1 MLTLL
6 KPFLYKSA
14 FEGCLIE
21 EFNDFRQLAFGGV
34 MTEEEKKYGEG
45 LRNAEGTIEIDENL
59 ADGGNDLQALADQ
72 LGGETEKAKKK
83 HFFNKFNGKE
93 KDHKLVKELEE
104 KLAKL
109 DEQLKLKDEKI
120 AELEGNVKSLV
131 AENRNQKTRIE
142 NEFRSKI
149 KFAVEDFFKDFIT
162 VKDDFDKAMEFA
174 PKGEEAEKDPF
185 IQGIKHLASKFESV
199 CGKHGLECIS
209 SVGQKFDPAIHQ
221 AMSMI
226 NVDGKEANEIVAE
239 YVKCYKLHD
248 RVIRPAMVVVASG
261 LPATKPE
268 ETASEENKVEEQ
280 DPEVAET
287 SETAE
292 NNEENG
298 NC

>member
-1 MLTLL
+1 MISGSWL
-6 KPFLYKSA
+6 
-14 FEGCLIE
+14 
-21 EFNDFRQLAFGGV
+21 FGGV
-34 MTEEEKKYGEG
+34 MTEEERKYREELEKENDG
-45 LRNAEGTIEIDENL
+45 AIEIDENL
-59 ADGGNDLQALADQ
+59 ATAENDLQAFANE
-72 LGGETEKAKKK
+72 LGEHEKSKKK
-83 HFFNKFNGKE
+83 RFFNKFGGKGDE
-93 KDHKLVKELEE
+93 KAHKEIKELEE

-109 DEQLKLKDEKI
+109 DEQIKLKDEKI
-120 AELEGNVKSLV
+120 AELEGSVKSLV

-149 KFAVEDFFKDFIT
+149 KFAVEDFFKEFIT
-162 VKDDFDKAMEFA
+162 VKDDFDKAMEFI

-185 IQGIKHLASKFESV
+185 IQGIRHLASKFDDV
-199 CGKHGLECIS
+199 CGKHGLVCIS
-209 SVGQKFDPAIHQ
+209 SIGEKFDPAIHQ

-268 ETASEENKVEEQ
+268 EPKSEEPAEAEENKAEEQ
-280 DPEVAET
+280 AEAAET
-287 SETAE
+287 SEPAE

>member
-1 MLTLL
+1 
-6 KPFLYKSA
+6 
-14 FEGCLIE
+14 
-21 EFNDFRQLAFGGV
+21 
-34 MTEEEKKYGEG
+34 MTEEEGKYREELEQNGD
-45 LRNAEGTIEIDENL
+45 GTIEIDENL
-59 ADGGNDLQALADQ
+59 DGAGNDLQAFADE
-72 LGGETEKAKKK
+72 LGEHEKSKKK
-83 HFFNKFNGKE
+83 RFFGKFGGKGDG
-93 KDHKLVKELEE
+93 KAHKEIKELEE

-109 DEQLKLKDEKI
+109 DGQIKLKDEKI
-120 AELEGNVKSLV
+120 AELEGSVKSLV

-162 VKDDFDKAMEFA
+162 VKDDFDKAMEFI
-174 PKGEEAEKDPF
+174 PKNEETEKDPF
-185 IQGIKHLASKFESV
+185 IQGIRHLASKFDNICS
-199 CGKHGLECIS
+199 KHGLVCIS
-209 SVGQKFDPAIHQ
+209 SIGEKFDPAIHQ

-261 LPATKPE
+261 IPATKPE
-268 ETASEENKVEEQ
+268 EVKAEEPAEAEENKVEGQ
-280 DPEVAET
+280 PETTENV

>member
-1 MLTLL
+1 MDL
-6 KPFLYKSA
+6 
-14 FEGCLIE
+14 
-21 EFNDFRQLAFGGV
+21 EFSDFRQLAFGGV
-34 MTEEEKKYGEG
+34 MTEEERKYREELEKENDG
-45 LRNAEGTIEIDENL
+45 AIEIDENL
-59 ADGGNDLQALADQ
+59 AGAENDLQAFANE
-72 LGGETEKAKKK
+72 LGEHEKSKKKRFFGKFGGKGDEKA
-83 HFFNKFNGKE
+83 HKE
-93 KDHKLVKELEE
+93 IKELEE

-109 DEQLKLKDEKI
+109 DEQIKLKDEKI
-120 AELEGNVKSLV
+120 AELEGSVKSLV

-149 KFAVEDFFKDFIT
+149 KFAVEDFFKEFIT
-162 VKDDFDKAMEFA
+162 VKDDFDKAMEFI

-185 IQGIKHLASKFESV
+185 IQGIKHLASKFENV
-199 CGKHGLECIS
+199 CNKHGLVCIS
-209 SVGQKFDPAIHQ
+209 SIGEKFDPAIHQ

-261 LPATKPE
+261 IPATKPE
-268 ETASEENKVEEQ
+268 EAASEEPVKAEENKVEEQ
-280 DPEVAET
+280 AET
-287 SETAE
+287 TENVSETAE

>member
-1 MLTLL
+1 
-6 KPFLYKSA
+6 
-14 FEGCLIE
+14 
-21 EFNDFRQLAFGGV
+21 
-34 MTEEEKKYGEG
+34 MTEEEKKYREE
-45 LRNAEGTIEIDENL
+45 LEKENDGTIEIDEDLDTAEN
-59 ADGGNDLQALADQ
+59 ALQAFANE
-72 LGGETEKAKKK
+72 LGEHEKSKKK
-83 HFFNKFNGKE
+83 RFFNKFGGKGE
-93 KDHKLVKELEE
+93 GKALKEVKELEE
-104 KLAKL
+104 TVSKLE
-109 DEQLKLKDEKI
+109 EQLKLKDEKI
-120 AELEGNVKSLV
+120 AELEENVKSLV

-162 VKDDFDKAMEFA
+162 VKDDFDKAMEFI
-174 PKGEEAEKDPF
+174 PKSEEAQNDPF
-185 IQGIKHLASKFESV
+185 IQGIKHLGAKFENI
-199 CGKHGLECIS
+199 CNKHGLVCIS
-209 SVGQKFDPAIHQ
+209 SIGEKFDPTIHQ

-261 LPATKPE
+261 NPATKPE
-268 ETASEENKVEEQ
+268 EPKAEEQVEEQ
-280 DPEVAET
+280 APEVTET

>member
-1 MLTLL
+1 
-6 KPFLYKSA
+6 
-14 FEGCLIE
+14 
-21 EFNDFRQLAFGGV
+21 
-34 MTEEEKKYGEG
+34 MTEEERKYREELEKENDG
-45 LRNAEGTIEIDENL
+45 AIEIDENL
-59 ADGGNDLQALADQ
+59 AGAENDLQAFANE
-72 LGGETEKAKKK
+72 LGEHEKSKKKRFFGKFGGKGDEKA
-83 HFFNKFNGKE
+83 HKE
-93 KDHKLVKELEE
+93 IKELEE

-109 DEQLKLKDEKI
+109 DEQIKLKDEKI
-120 AELEGNVKSLV
+120 AELEGSVKSLV

-162 VKDDFDKAMEFA
+162 VKDDFDKAMEFI
-174 PKGEEAEKDPF
+174 PKSEEAQNDPF
-185 IQGIKHLASKFESV
+185 IQGIRHLGAKFDNI
-199 CGKHGLECIS
+199 CNKHGLVCIS
-209 SVGQKFDPAIHQ
+209 SIGEKFDPAIHQ

-261 LPATKPE
+261 IPATKPE
-268 ETASEENKVEEQ
+268 EPKVEEPAEAEENKAEEQ
-280 DPEVAET
+280 EPEAAET
-287 SETAE
+287 SETATN

>member
-1 MLTLL
+1 
-6 KPFLYKSA
+6 
-14 FEGCLIE
+14 
-21 EFNDFRQLAFGGV
+21 
-34 MTEEEKKYGEG
+34 MTEEERKYREELEKENDG
-45 LRNAEGTIEIDENL
+45 AIEIDENL
-59 ADGGNDLQALADQ
+59 AGAENDLQAFANE
-72 LGGETEKAKKK
+72 LGEHEKSKKKRFFSKFGGKGDEKA
-83 HFFNKFNGKE
+83 HRE
-93 KDHKLVKELEE
+93 IKELEE

-109 DEQLKLKDEKI
+109 DEQIKLKDEKI
-120 AELEGNVKSLV
+120 AELEGSVKSLV

-149 KFAVEDFFKDFIT
+149 KFAVEDFFKEFIT
-162 VKDDFDKAMEFA
+162 VKDDFDKAMEFI

-185 IQGIKHLASKFESV
+185 IQGIKHLASKFDDV
-199 CGKHGLECIS
+199 CGKHGLVCIS
-209 SVGQKFDPAIHQ
+209 SIGEKFDPTIHQ

-280 DPEVAET
+280 GPEVAET

>member
-1 MLTLL
+1 
-6 KPFLYKSA
+6 
-14 FEGCLIE
+14 
-21 EFNDFRQLAFGGV
+21 
-34 MTEEEKKYGEG
+34 MTEEEKRYSEELRDTEG
-45 LRNAEGTIEIDENL
+45 AIEIDENL

-83 HFFNKFNGKE
+83 HFFNKFGGKE

-104 KLAKL
+104 KVAKL
-109 DEQLKLKDEKI
+109 EEQLKLKDEKI

-185 IQGIKHLASKFESV
+185 IQGIRHLASKFENI
-199 CGKHGLECIS
+199 CGKHGLVCIS
-209 SVGQKFDPAIHQ
+209 SIGEKFDPAIHQ

-261 LPATKPE
+261 MPATKPAEPEEKSEEESEEKVEAETEKIEEKVDETPAETVE
-268 ETASEENKVEEQ
+268 ETANEPEN
-280 DPEVAET
+280 T
-287 SETAE
+287 
-292 NNEENG
+292 EENG

>member
-1 MLTLL
+1 
-6 KPFLYKSA
+6 
-14 FEGCLIE
+14 
-21 EFNDFRQLAFGGV
+21 
-34 MTEEEKKYGEG
+34 MTEEERKYREELEKDSDG
-45 LRNAEGTIEIDENL
+45 AIEIDENL
-59 ADGGNDLQALADQ
+59 DAAGNALQAFANE
-72 LGGETEKAKKK
+72 LGEHEKSKKK
-83 HFFNKFNGKE
+83 RFFNKFGGKGDE
-93 KDHKLVKELEE
+93 KAHREIKELEE

-109 DEQLKLKDEKI
+109 DEQIKLKDEKI
-120 AELEGNVKSLV
+120 AELEGSVKSLV

-199 CGKHGLECIS
+199 CGKHGLVCIS
-209 SVGQKFDPAIHQ
+209 SIGQKFDPAIHQ

-261 LPATKPE
+261 IPATKPE
-268 ETASEENKVEEQ
+268 EPKAGESAEAEENKVEDQAE
-280 DPEVAET
+280 EVAET
-287 SETAE
+287 SEPAE

>member
-1 MLTLL
+1 
-6 KPFLYKSA
+6 
-14 FEGCLIE
+14 
-21 EFNDFRQLAFGGV
+21 
-34 MTEEEKKYGEG
+34 MTEEEKRYSEE
-45 LRNAEGTIEIDENL
+45 LRDTDGAIEIDENL
-59 ADGGNDLQALADQ
+59 ADGGNDLQALADE

-83 HFFNKFNGKE
+83 HFFNKFGGKE

-104 KLAKL
+104 KVAKVE
-109 DEQLKLKDEKI
+109 EQLKLKDDKI
-120 AELEGNVKSLV
+120 AELETSVKSLV

-199 CGKHGLECIS
+199 CSKHGLECIS
-209 SVGQKFDPAIHQ
+209 SIGQKFDPTIHQ

-261 LPATKPE
+261 IPATKPE
-268 ETASEENKVEEQ
+268 ETASEEAVEAEKNKAEEQ

>member
-1 MLTLL
+1 
-6 KPFLYKSA
+6 
-14 FEGCLIE
+14 
-21 EFNDFRQLAFGGV
+21 
-34 MTEEEKKYGEG
+34 MTEEEKKYREELENENNG
-45 LRNAEGTIEIDENL
+45 AIEIDENL
-59 ADGGNDLQALADQ
+59 SDAGNALQAFANE
-72 LGGETEKAKKK
+72 LGEHEKSKKK
-83 HFFNKFNGKE
+83 KFFNKFGGKGDGKFLKE
-93 KDHKLVKELEE
+93 VKELEE
-104 KLAKL
+104 KVAKL
-109 DEQLKLKDEKI
+109 EEQLKLKDEKI
-120 AELEGNVKSLV
+120 TELEGNVKSLV

-162 VKDDFDKAMEFA
+162 VKDDFDKAMEFI
-174 PKGEEAEKDPF
+174 PKNEESENNPF
-185 IQGIKHLASKFESV
+185 IQGIMHLGAKFDNI
-199 CGKHGLECIS
+199 CNKHGLVCIS
-209 SVGQKFDPAIHQ
+209 SLGGKFDPAIHQ

-268 ETASEENKVEEQ
+268 EPKAEETAESAEQVEAEEENKVEEQ
-280 DPEVAET
+280 PETASENAENI

>member
-1 MLTLL
+1 
-6 KPFLYKSA
+6 
-14 FEGCLIE
+14 
-21 EFNDFRQLAFGGV
+21 
-34 MTEEEKKYGEG
+34 MTEEEKRFSEE
-45 LRNAEGTIEIDENL
+45 LRDTDGAIEIDENL
-59 ADGGNDLQALADQ
+59 ADGGSDLQALADE

-83 HFFNKFNGKE
+83 HFFNKFGGKE

-104 KLAKL
+104 KIAKVE
-109 DEQLKLKDEKI
+109 EQLKQKVEQI
-120 AELEGNVKSLV
+120 AELETSVKSLV

-174 PKGEEAEKDPF
+174 PKGDEAEKDPF
-185 IQGIKHLASKFESV
+185 IQGIKHLASKFENV
-199 CGKHGLECIS
+199 CSKHGLECIS
-209 SVGQKFDPAIHQ
+209 SIGQKFDPAIHQ

-261 LPATKPE
+261 IPATKPAEPEEKAEEETEEKIEEKADETPAETVE
-268 ETASEENKVEEQ
+268 ETANGPEN
-280 DPEVAET
+280 
-287 SETAE
+287 E
-292 NNEENG
+292 NIEENG

>member
-1 MLTLL
+1 
-6 KPFLYKSA
+6 
-14 FEGCLIE
+14 
-21 EFNDFRQLAFGGV
+21 
-34 MTEEEKKYGEG
+34 MTEEERKYREELEKENDG
-45 LRNAEGTIEIDENL
+45 AIEVDENL
-59 ADGGNDLQALADQ
+59 SDAGNALQAFANE
-72 LGGETEKAKKK
+72 LGEHEKSKKK
-83 HFFNKFNGKE
+83 RFFNKFGGKGDE
-93 KDHKLVKELEE
+93 KAHKEIKELEE

-109 DEQLKLKDEKI
+109 DEQIKLKDEKI

-162 VKDDFDKAMEFA
+162 VKDDFDKAMEFI
-174 PKGEEAEKDPF
+174 PKNEESENDPF
-185 IQGIKHLASKFESV
+185 IQGIRHLASKFDDV
-199 CGKHGLECIS
+199 CGKHGLVCIS
-209 SVGQKFDPAIHQ
+209 SIGEKFDPSIHQ

-261 LPATKPE
+261 IPATKPE
-268 ETASEENKVEEQ
+268 EPAEKAEEGSGEKIDETPAETVEETA
-280 DPEVAET
+280 DEPENT
-287 SETAE
+287 
-292 NNEENG
+292 EENG

>member
-1 MLTLL
+1 
-6 KPFLYKSA
+6 
-14 FEGCLIE
+14 
-21 EFNDFRQLAFGGV
+21 
-34 MTEEEKKYGEG
+34 MTEEERKYREELEKESDG
-45 LRNAEGTIEIDENL
+45 AIEINEDL
-59 ADGGNDLQALADQ
+59 AGAENDLQAFANE
-72 LGGETEKAKKK
+72 LGEHEKSKKK
-83 HFFNKFNGKE
+83 RFFNKFGGKGDE
-93 KDHKLVKELEE
+93 KAHKEIKELEE

-109 DEQLKLKDEKI
+109 DEQIKLKDEKI
-120 AELEGNVKSLV
+120 AELEGSVKSLV

-162 VKDDFDKAMEFA
+162 VKDDFDKAMEFI
-174 PKGEEAEKDPF
+174 PKSEEAEKDPF
-185 IQGIKHLASKFESV
+185 IQGIRHLGAKFDNI
-199 CGKHGLECIS
+199 CNKHGLVCIS
-209 SVGQKFDPAIHQ
+209 SIGEKFDPSIHQ

-261 LPATKPE
+261 MPATKPE
-268 ETASEENKVEEQ
+268 ETNTDETAESAEAVEAEENKAEEQ
-280 DPEVAET
+280 NEVAET

>member
-1 MLTLL
+1 
-6 KPFLYKSA
+6 
-14 FEGCLIE
+14 
-21 EFNDFRQLAFGGV
+21 
-34 MTEEEKKYGEG
+34 MTEEEKRFSEE
-45 LRNAEGTIEIDENL
+45 LRDTDGAIEIDENL
-59 ADGGNDLQALADQ
+59 ADGGSDLQALADE

-83 HFFNKFNGKE
+83 HFFNKFGGKE

-104 KLAKL
+104 KIAKVE
-109 DEQLKLKDEKI
+109 EQLKQKVEQI
-120 AELEGNVKSLV
+120 AELETSVKSLV

-174 PKGEEAEKDPF
+174 PKGDEAEKDPF
-185 IQGIKHLASKFESV
+185 IQGIKHLASKFENV
-199 CGKHGLECIS
+199 CSKHGLECIS
-209 SVGQKFDPAIHQ
+209 SIGQKFDPAIHQ

-261 LPATKPE
+261 MPATKPAETEEKAEKEIEEKVDETPAETVE
-268 ETASEENKVEEQ
+268 ETAEEPENK
-280 DPEVAET
+280 
-287 SETAE
+287 
-292 NNEENG
+292 EENG

>member
-1 MLTLL
+1 
-6 KPFLYKSA
+6 
-14 FEGCLIE
+14 
-21 EFNDFRQLAFGGV
+21 
-34 MTEEEKKYGEG
+34 MTEEEKRYSEELRDTEG
-45 LRNAEGTIEIDENL
+45 AIEIDENL

-83 HFFNKFNGKE
+83 HFFNKFGGKE

-104 KLAKL
+104 KVAKL
-109 DEQLKLKDEKI
+109 EEQLKLKDEKI

-185 IQGIKHLASKFESV
+185 IQGIKHLASKFENV
-199 CGKHGLECIS
+199 CGKHGLVCIS
-209 SVGQKFDPAIHQ
+209 SIGEKFDPAIHQ

-261 LPATKPE
+261 MPATKPAEHEEKAEEETEEKVEAETEEKIEEKVDETPAETVE
-268 ETASEENKVEEQ
+268 ETANEPEN
-280 DPEVAET
+280 T
-287 SETAE
+287 
-292 NNEENG
+292 EENG

>member
-1 MLTLL
+1 
-6 KPFLYKSA
+6 
-14 FEGCLIE
+14 LIE
-21 EFNDFRQLAFGGV
+21 DLNDFRQLAFGGV
-34 MTEEEKKYGEG
+34 MTEEEKRFSEE
-45 LRNAEGTIEIDENL
+45 LRDNGGAIEIDENL
-59 ADGGNDLQALADQ
+59 ADGGSDLQALADE

-83 HFFNKFNGKE
+83 HFFNKFGGKE

-104 KLAKL
+104 KVAKVE
-109 DEQLKLKDEKI
+109 EQLKLKDDKI
-120 AELEGNVKSLV
+120 AELESSVKSLV

-185 IQGIKHLASKFESV
+185 IQGIIHLGAKFESV
-199 CGKHGLECIS
+199 CGKHGLQCIS
-209 SVGQKFDPAIHQ
+209 SIGEKFDPAIHQ

-261 LPATKPE
+261 MPATKPE
-268 ETASEENKVEEQ
+268 EPKAEEQVEAEEDKVEEQ
-280 DPEVAET
+280 PETNAENV

>member
-1 MLTLL
+1 
-6 KPFLYKSA
+6 
-14 FEGCLIE
+14 
-21 EFNDFRQLAFGGV
+21 
-34 MTEEEKKYGEG
+34 MTEEERKYREELEKENGG
-45 LRNAEGTIEIDENL
+45 AIEIDENL
-59 ADGGNDLQALADQ
+59 AGAENDLQAFANE
-72 LGGETEKAKKK
+72 LGEHEKSKKK
-83 HFFNKFNGKE
+83 RFFNKFGGKGDE
-93 KDHKLVKELEE
+93 KAHKEIKELEE

-109 DEQLKLKDEKI
+109 DGQIRLKDEKI
-120 AELEGNVKSLV
+120 AELEGSVKSLV

-162 VKDDFDKAMEFA
+162 VKDDFDKAMEFV
-174 PKGEEAEKDPF
+174 PKNEDSEKDPF
-185 IQGIKHLASKFESV
+185 IQGIRHLASKFENI
-199 CGKHGLECIS
+199 CNKHGLVCIS
-209 SVGQKFDPAIHQ
+209 SIGEKFDPAIHQ

-261 LPATKPE
+261 IPATKPE
-268 ETASEENKVEEQ
+268 EAASEEAVEAEENKVEEQ
-280 DPEVAET
+280 KPEVAET

>member
-1 MLTLL
+1 
-6 KPFLYKSA
+6 
-14 FEGCLIE
+14 
-21 EFNDFRQLAFGGV
+21 
-34 MTEEEKKYGEG
+34 MTEEEKRFSEE
-45 LRNAEGTIEIDENL
+45 LRDNGGAIEIDENL
-59 ADGGNDLQALADQ
+59 ADSGSDLQALADE

-83 HFFNKFNGKE
+83 HFFNKFGGKE

-104 KLAKL
+104 KVAKVE
-109 DEQLKLKDEKI
+109 EQLKLKDDRI
-120 AELEGNVKSLV
+120 AELESSVKSLV

-162 VKDDFDKAMEFA
+162 VKDDFDKAMEFI
-174 PKGEEAEKDPF
+174 PKNEESENNPF
-185 IQGIKHLASKFESV
+185 IQGIKNLGAKFDNI
-199 CGKHGLECIS
+199 CNKHGLVCIS
-209 SVGQKFDPAIHQ
+209 SIGEKFDPSIHQ

-261 LPATKPE
+261 IPATKPE
-268 ETASEENKVEEQ
+268 EPETEETAESTEQAEAEENKVEEQ
-280 DPEVAET
+280 PETTAENAENV

>member
-1 MLTLL
+1 
-6 KPFLYKSA
+6 
-14 FEGCLIE
+14 
-21 EFNDFRQLAFGGV
+21 
-34 MTEEEKKYGEG
+34 MTEEEKRYSED
-45 LRNAEGTIEIDENL
+45 LRNAEGAIEIDENL

-83 HFFNKFNGKE
+83 HFFNKFGGKE

-104 KLAKL
+104 KVAKVE
-109 DEQLKLKDEKI
+109 EQLKLKDDKI
-120 AELEGNVKSLV
+120 AELETSVKSLV

-162 VKDDFDKAMEFA
+162 VKDDFDKAMEFI
-174 PKGEEAEKDPF
+174 PKNEEAEKDPF
-185 IQGIKHLASKFESV
+185 IQGIKHLASKFENI
-199 CGKHGLECIS
+199 CNKHGLVCIS
-209 SVGQKFDPAIHQ
+209 SIGEKFDPSIHQ

-261 LPATKPE
+261 IPATKPAETEEKAEAKIEENSDETPAETVE
-268 ETASEENKVEEQ
+268 ETAEKPEN
-280 DPEVAET
+280 
-287 SETAE
+287 E
-292 NNEENG
+292 NIEENG
-298 NC
+298 NY